1 MKIGDFEI
9 GLKTIILVIV
19 ALIVFFGLISFFTG
33 GDSVNVTDVGMTV
46 NYNYK
51 TNVAFTIIPTDTI
64 TEVNN
69 VQLKNIEVT
78 YHNGKTQHL
87 EDVTFNSKNTYVK
100 DNEYGF
106 KFDYTISDDCID
118 GLDEYDFGHA
128 THHIKG
134 DIVINTV
141 GGNEKVVGHIDYDVP
156 ASATVYKYSSGSGSV
171 I

>member
-19 ALIVFFGLISFFTG
+19 ALIVIFGLISFFTG
-33 GDSVNVTDVGMTV
+33 GDSVNVTGVGMTV

-100 DNEYGF
+100 D
-106 KFDYTISDDCID
+106 
-118 GLDEYDFGHA
+118 
-128 THHIKG
+128 
-134 DIVINTV
+134 
-141 GGNEKVVGHIDYDVP
+141 
-156 ASATVYKYSSGSGSV
+156 
-171 I
+171 